1 VHRLK
6 EKREPKKI
14 DPHYIAV
21 LLLASWLVKSR
32 FGFSVRKREVRKRRT
47 FHNRIAYTHHYSTMQ
62 AQPKDEIH
70 IRISHGHE
78 KPFRSSEVQ
87 GISKA
92 ASSRMQMVKIEA
104 CKVDRKADEKRI

>member
-1 VHRLK
+1 
-6 EKREPKKI
+6 
-14 DPHYIAV
+14 
-21 LLLASWLVKSR
+21 
-32 FGFSVRKREVRKRRT
+32 
-47 FHNRIAYTHHYSTMQ
+47 MQ